1 MNVRTVKKE
10 EKMNYKILK
19 VGRGVNAPSK
29 RFKVCRICGEKIKDF
44 RFEHVLND
52 GTRHYYD
59 VICLVEKYFEV
70 KKKWW
75 SKFFKI

>member
-1 MNVRTVKKE
+1 
-10 EKMNYKILK
+10 MNYKILK

-29 RFKVCRICGEKIKDF
+29 RFKKCKICGNEIKDF
-44 RFEHVLND
+44 RFEHILSD

-59 VICLVEKYFEV
+59 VICIVEKYFAFTNRE
-70 KKKWW
+70 KWW

>member
-1 MNVRTVKKE
+1 
-10 EKMNYKILK
+10 MNYKILK

-29 RFKVCRICGEKIKDF
+29 RFKICKLCGEQIKDF
-44 RFEHVLND
+44 RFEHILED

-59 VICLVEKYFEV
+59 VICLAELAFKQMAI

-75 SKFFKI
+75 AKIFKI